1 MTLCATHHYDTGV
14 HCVSDNER
22 GEALAFCE
30 TLTAE
35 KLQGLTVDEAAAINL
50 YTQDS
55 LYARL
60 NDRLRASAGD
70 AALESLAPFVGIT
83 RLLLAAMTKL
93 PCVGEQLVYRGV
105 REAMKDLDREY
116 VQGQDFQWGQF
127 TSCSRTSDT
136 AVGFSSSTIFAVRCF
151 AGCCVGNFSQ
161 YPSEHEVIL
170 PVGARLRVTGVMC
183 LRNTT
188 VIHLEQLNAE
198 GRTIVEEN
206 LEQTIQIEEGQIEI
220 DKLLAELE
228 RLRVGSA
235 SMTDED
241 ILRLWRDQCPALQRL
256 WPADAAVTTWKGL
269 TFAETDATDASGQ
282 GRRVVE
288 IDVKGKL
295 GEVPEELGQLTALT
309 KLNLRGNQLTSV
321 PAELGRLTALTKLHL
336 NNNKLTSVPA
346 ELGRLTALKG
356 LALSGNQLTSVPA
369 ELGRLT
375 ALTQLA
381 LHENQLTSVPTELG
395 QLTTLTQLN
404 LRGNQLTSVPAELG
418 RLTALTAL
426 NLQGNQLTS
435 VPAELGRLTALT
447 GLYLSRNQ
455 LTSVPAELGQLTTL
469 TQLYLYQNQLTSVP
483 VELGRLTALEMLY
496 LDANQLTSVPAELGR
511 LTALT
516 QLYLYQNQ
524 LTSVPAEL
532 GRLTALTELY
542 LHENQLTSVPAELGR
557 LTALTQLYLH
567 ENQLTSVPAELG
579 RLTGLKMLYLYG
591 NKLTSVPE
599 EWKRGAALK
608 RSGCL
613 ICR

>member
-1 MTLCATHHYDTGV
+1 V

-22 GEALAFCE
+22 GEALAFCS
-30 TLTAE
+30 TLTVK

-83 RLLLAAMTKL
+83 RFLFAAMTKL
-93 PCVGEQLVYRGV
+93 PCVGEKLVYRGV
-105 REAMKDLDREY
+105 REATKDLDREY
-116 VQGQDFQWGQF
+116 IQGQDFQWGQF

-136 AVGFSSSTIFAVRCF
+136 AVGFSSSTVFAVKCF

-170 PVGARLRVTGVMC
+170 PVGARLRVTGVMR
-183 LRNTT
+183 LRDTT

-198 GRTIVEEN
+198 GRTIVEEK
-206 LEQTIQIEEGQIEI
+206 LEQTIQIEKGQIEI
-220 DKLLAELE
+220 ERLLAELE

-241 ILRLWRDQCPALQRL
+241 ILRLWRHQCPALQRL
-256 WPADAAVTTWKGL
+256 WPADAAVTTWSGV
-269 TFAETDATDASGQ
+269 TFAETDAAGASGR

-295 GEVPEELGQLTALT
+295 GEATEVPEELG
-309 KLNLRGNQLTSV
+309 
-321 PAELGRLTALTKLHL
+321 RLTT
-336 NNNKLTSVPA
+336 
-346 ELGRLTALKG
+346 
-356 LALSGNQLTSVPA
+356 
-369 ELGRLT
+369 
-375 ALTQLA
+375 
-381 LHENQLTSVPTELG
+381 
-395 QLTTLTQLN
+395 
-404 LRGNQLTSVPAELG
+404 
-418 RLTALTAL
+418 LTAL

-469 TQLYLYQNQLTSVP
+469 TQLYLHQNQLTSVPAELGRLTVLTGLSLSKNQLTSVP
-483 VELGRLTALEMLY
+483 VELGRLTAL
-496 LDANQLTSVPAELGR
+496 
-511 LTALT
+511 T
-516 QLYLYQNQ
+516 QLYLHQNQ

-532 GRLTALTELY
+532 GRLTKLKILY
-542 LHENQLTSVPAELGR
+542 LGENQFTSVPAELGR
-557 LTALTQLYLH
+557 LTKLT
-567 ENQLTSVPAELG
+567 
-579 RLTGLKMLYLYG
+579 MLYLSG

-599 EWKRGAALK
+599 EWKPCAALQ
-608 RSGCL
+608 RSGCS
-613 ICR
+613 IYR